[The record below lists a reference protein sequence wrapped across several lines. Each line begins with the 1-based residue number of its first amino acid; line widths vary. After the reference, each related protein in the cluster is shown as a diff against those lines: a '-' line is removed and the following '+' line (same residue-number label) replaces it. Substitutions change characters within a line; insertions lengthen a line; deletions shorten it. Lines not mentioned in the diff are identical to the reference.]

1 MNILDTNHKGGPYE
15 NIKEYMKRALI
26 DSTYELE
33 WVYGSRPRDTLQK
46 VDFMNILRSLK
57 QTNKLFSETNDL
69 DIRIHN
75 VRLAQSRL
83 SDIRCTIGGV
93 QNIKKYCKTNSIAD
107 IPQVSFLKKE
117 SNKDSKNPTLTF
129 GQIRNTDYNFR
140 INLKK
145 EIDLDESLDEVIQ
158 FKDNLKSSLK
168 YYRYKKRFSFVTPDN
183 LFRID
188 LTSVKSNTYN
198 PKRKTYNLAKNLVDS
213 RILSGKETYELE
225 IEYIGANQTKSGT
238 AIEKFAEKILVDNK
252 KNVLSDEDYAKQVKL
267 CTTPTTS
274 SFTPPTGDNNYIDD
288 DNAGYDFMSDYGGI
302 DDYGGVS
309 EYAIDSDLKVDH
321 DVVQENK
328 STMTTAWSKA
338 ANLKGP
344 AMDNIMMNYWADS
357 DKQWLFWGILN
368 NKKQLLFD
376 GVQENFTDS
385 YDGAPKNETYI
396 KYIIYPPLLEEDG
409 DNLSGKFKKEF
420 SEAASR
426 GLGFGDSFYVPFNQV
441 SDLRGPVSSQFSSID
456 NDSDLKNNHLKKDGH
471 LVDTCNLKLNE
482 ILSQLLRIIVGKNII
497 VGERKKQTILEEYKT
512 LTEQNG
518 KDVKFIGP
526 QPVSMGLDMLNADNP
541 HSILRGYAVTEKADG
556 IRAELFI
563 DKSGSGWLI
572 TQKKEIIHTGT
583 VFSNI
588 GGPCILDGEYIT
600 NDRKGRNIDLFMVF
614 DIYYLDNGKYPNH
627 PYTMPW
633 QSKKKGE
640 LCRSSII
647 HDFKSSVS
655 VKAGE
660 ISSMRDGVYYYKDG
674 SENEIQNKDTI
685 RIGYKQYYEGPK
697 VLKKDKK
704 DPTKYTNEKGI
715 CKVSKKILDLDA
727 KDGYEYTIDGLIYL
741 PMYYPVGSNSE
752 DIVKGDIGETWFQ
765 NYKWKPPEENTI
777 DFRVKFIKEEINGKK
792 VNKITSFT
800 KDKRTIK
807 CQQVHLYV
815 GYDIKRDIT
824 TDFTWKVMSHDN
836 RRQTEILF
844 NPPSEDDSI
853 HICNI
858 PLYKDKMRCSKDMTE
873 VQDGLIYEMRF
884 DPKNPFGSQWSPL
897 NVRLDKVR
905 PNNSH
910 TADNVWTTIK
920 YPVTEELI
928 RGQTVIERV
937 TDEVVDEVGPKND
950 KTKGYYMEYSEDND
964 SDKPLR
970 EFHNYLK
977 DKLINSI
984 LGLTT
989 KPVSILDTSVG
1000 RGGDIGKYLRENSN
1014 IAFFL
1019 GMDISPDVN
1028 KAAKRFYLTRDTPK
1042 GLFIQYDTSKSI
1054 SSTGG
1059 CVGDHVTRNKLLL
1072 DILYDRQ
1079 KALPKE
1085 LRTLVP
1091 KYKGLAKKGFDLIS
1105 SQFTIHY
1112 YFSDELT
1119 LRSYIQNISENLKKG
1134 GHFIGTCYDGM
1145 KVFQRLQDKSEQDGQ
1160 LEMIDEFG
1168 NIVYSITK
1176 NYEID
1181 DFTYKRDDT
1190 SNLLG
1195 QEINVYMS
1203 SIGKAFPEY
1212 LVNFEYFIE
1221 IMKEYDLELATP
1233 KFKQNILF
1241 GQKDMT
1247 YTSGFGGFEQIIGEL
1262 DKLYS
1267 KDLSLKQY
1275 YPEAFGLMKPK
1286 NKLLR
1291 ELSSFNNWFIF
1302 EKKS

>member
-15 NIKEYMKRALI
+15 NIKEYMKRALV
-26 DSTYELE
+26 DPSYELE
-33 WVYGSRPRDTLQK
+33 WIYGSRPRSTLQK
-46 VDFMNILRSLK
+46 VDFLNILRALK
-57 QTNKLFSETNDL
+57 QTNKLLSETNNL

-75 VRLAQSRL
+75 VRLANSRL

-93 QNIKKYCKTNSIAD
+93 QNIKKYCKTNSIID

-117 SNKDSKNPTLTF
+117 SNRDSKNPSLTF
-129 GQIRNTDYNFR
+129 AQIKNTDYNFR

-145 EIDLDESLDEVIQ
+145 EIDLDDSLDEVIQ
-158 FKDNLKSSLK
+158 FKDNLKTSLK
-168 YYRYKKRFSFVTPDN
+168 YYRYKKRFSFITPDN

-225 IEYIGANQTKSGT
+225 IEYIGSTHKLTSET
-238 AIEKFAEKILVDNK
+238 AIEGFYKKVCSDEKK
-252 KNVLSDEDYAKQVKL
+252 ESMSDEDYAKQVEL
-267 CTTPTTS
+267 CTTQTGA
-274 SFTPPTGDNNYIDD
+274 SFSPLVSDNNYIDD
-288 DNAGYDFMSDYGGI
+288 DNSGYDFMSDYG
-302 DDYGGVS
+302 
-309 EYAIDSDLKVDH
+309 AIDSINDYNSDIQ
-321 DVVQENK
+321 DVIKEPV

-338 ANLKGP
+338 ANLKGSP
-344 AMDNIMMNYWADS
+344 MDNIMLNYWADS
-357 DKQWLFWGILN
+357 DKQWLFWGISG
-368 NKKQLLFD
+368 NKKKLLFD
-376 GVQENFTDS
+376 GVKENFTDS
-385 YDGAPKNETYI
+385 YEGAPKNETYI
-396 KYIIYPPLLEEDG
+396 KYIIYPPLTED
-409 DNLSGKFKKEF
+409 DLDSCPSKFKKEF
-420 SEAASR
+420 TEAIKNPEFR
-426 GLGFGDSFYVPFNQV
+426 DSFYVPFNQIFE
-441 SDLRGPVSSQFSSID
+441 LRPPNPETSVSID
-456 NDSDLKNNHLKKDGH
+456 SSSDSYLKNNHLKKDGR
-471 LVDTCNLKLNE
+471 LIDTCNVKLNE
-482 ILSQLLRIIVGKNII
+482 IISQLLRIISGKNIL
-497 VGERKKQTILEEYKT
+497 VGERKKRTILDEYKT

-518 KDVKFIGP
+518 KDVKFVGP
-526 QPVSMGLDMLNADNP
+526 QPVSMGLDMLNVDNP

-563 DKSGSGWLI
+563 DKVGTGWLI

-583 VFSNI
+583 VFTNI
-588 GGPCILDGEYIT
+588 GGSCVLDGEYIT
-600 NDRKGRNIDLFMVF
+600 KDRKGRDIELFMVF

-647 HDFKSSVS
+647 HDFKSNVL
-655 VKAGE
+655 VKPGE
-660 ISSMRDGVYYYKDG
+660 ISSIRDGVYYYKDD
-674 SENEIQNKDTI
+674 SSNVIQNKDTI
-685 RIGYKQYYEGPK
+685 RIGYKQYYDGPK
-697 VLKKDKK
+697 ILKKDKK
-704 DPTKYTNEKGI
+704 DPTKFTNIKGI
-715 CKVSKKILDLDA
+715 SKVSKKILDLDA

-741 PMYYPVGSNSE
+741 PMYYPVSSNSE
-752 DIVKGDIGETWFQ
+752 DTVKSDISETWFQ

-777 DFRVKFIKEEINGKK
+777 DFRVKFVKEEFNGKN

-800 KDKRTIK
+800 KNKRTIK

-844 NPPSEDDSI
+844 NPPSEEDSI

-858 PLYKDKMRCSKDMTE
+858 PLHKDKMMCSKDLTE
-873 VQDGLIYEMRF
+873 VQDGLIYEMKF
-884 DPKNPFGSQWSPL
+884 DPTNPFGSQWSPL
-897 NVRLDKVR
+897 RVRSDKIR

-910 TADNVWTTIK
+910 VADNVWATIK
-920 YPVTEELI
+920 YPVTEGLI
-928 RGQTVIERV
+928 RGDTDINTETVNEDSEIV
-937 TDEVVDEVGPKND
+937 TND
-950 KTKGYYMEYSEDND
+950 KTQGYYMEYSEDNE

-970 EFHNYLK
+970 DFHNYLK
-977 DKLINSI
+977 DKLINSVI
-984 LGLTT
+984 GL
-989 KPVSILDTSVG
+989 KGKSVSVLDTSVG
-1000 RGGDIGKYLRENSN
+1000 RGGDIGKYLRDNDIS
-1014 IAFFL
+1014 FFL

-1028 KAAKRFYLTRDTPK
+1028 KAAKRFYLNRDTPK
-1042 GLFIQYDTSKSI
+1042 GLFIQYDTGKLI
-1054 SSTGG
+1054 SSTEG
-1059 CVGDHVTRNKLLL
+1059 CVGEHITRNKLLL

-1085 LRTLVP
+1085 LRPLVP

-1145 KVFQRLQDKSEQDGQ
+1145 KVFQRLQDSSEKNENGDGQ

-1176 NYEID
+1176 NYDTD

-1190 SNLLG
+1190 SNVLG
-1195 QEINVYMS
+1195 KEINVYMS

-1221 IMKEYDLELATP
+1221 IMKEYDLELSTS

-1241 GQKDMT
+1241 GKKEMC
-1247 YTSGFGGFEQIIGEL
+1247 YTDGFGGFEQIINEL
-1262 DKLYS
+1262 DKLYT

-1275 YPEAFGLMKPK
+1275 YPEAFGLIKEK
-1286 NKLLR
+1286 NALLR